1 MPSCSR
7 RAFAGICRRANRRSG
22 RTTGFLGHLN
32 GDYVYDRQPTKFAA
46 IETRWHEE
54 QPASEVI
61 FVIPD
66 EAAEKNRL
74 EDPYLGSLIASAR
87 TIASLWHYVFP
98 QLSCEKV
105 GKHPYTRVV
114 ATMGVAKDPKLRAM
128 FRRHIKR
135 PDQRYVAL
143 AQIAG
148 KTREAEAFANRG

>member
-1 MPSCSR
+1 VRKDHSITSSATTAKLHVVPLMG
-7 RAFAGICRRANRRSG
+7 AGGNYNLAVMLCLCRS
-22 RTTGFLGHLN
+22 T
-32 GDYVYDRQPTKFAA
+32 
-46 IETRWHEE
+46 
-54 QPASEVI
+54 
-61 FVIPD
+61 
-66 EAAEKNRL
+66 
-74 EDPYLGSLIASAR
+74 
-87 TIASLWHYVFP
+87 TIASLWQYAFP

-128 FRRHIKR
+128 FRRHIKC